1 MPSEILKYYKRHK
14 TPMRSHG
21 WDKTSKRCCQKFANN
36 RKCLDNTV
44 KTKRL
49 VEAMVTDARLGHT
62 VRFWV
67 VVMLATHDSLS
78 AHWHRAQ
85 AVSFDS
91 FRWNQVN
98 YGEHCKGGVLLNP
111 RLLSYFLCCLTYE
124 AHVVKLEWYHST
136 PFAEGMLVTV
146 TGAKETPAARF
157 RAVLHPSTL
166 ARFAS
171 DTFSSFATCHATVFD
186 ERGHATVNDARQ
198 KTTVSFYAVTMT
210 ANIIP
215 ETHIGIERMRYF
227 SRTLDE
233 RSLAIIPHAREKS
246 KFKPKSVSK
255 Q

>member
-1 MPSEILKYYKRHK
+1 
-14 TPMRSHG
+14 MRSHG
-21 WDKTSKRCCQKFANN
+21 WDKTSKRYCQKFANS
-36 RKCLDNTV
+36 RECLDNTV

-49 VEAMVTDARLGHT
+49 VEANYGDRHKTGT
-62 VRFWV
+62 YSVRFWV

-78 AHWHRAQ
+78 AHWHRTQ
-85 AVSFDS
+85 VVSFDS

-98 YGEHCKGGVLLNP
+98 YGEHCKGGVLLSP

-124 AHVVKLEWYHST
+124 AHMVKLEWYHST
-136 PFAEGMLVTV
+136 FAERMLVTV
-146 TGAKETPAARF
+146 IGAKKTSVVRF
-157 RAVLHPSTL
+157 RAVLYLSTL

-171 DTFSSFATCHATVFD
+171 DTFSSFATCHATAFD
-186 ERGHATVNDARQ
+186 ERRHATANDARQ
-198 KTTVSFYAVTMT
+198 RTMVPFYAVTMT

-215 ETHIGIERMRYF
+215 EIHVGIEHMRCF

-246 KFKPKSVSK
+246 KSKPKSVSK